1 MELHLLKRQEINPRP
16 TALKYIFRKNI
27 HRSINIIF
35 EDAISVFLL
44 VLYRRAGGLLPP
56 NLKTILM
63 KRRRVTSAPMNQI

>member
-16 TALKYIFRKNI
+16 TALKYILKNI